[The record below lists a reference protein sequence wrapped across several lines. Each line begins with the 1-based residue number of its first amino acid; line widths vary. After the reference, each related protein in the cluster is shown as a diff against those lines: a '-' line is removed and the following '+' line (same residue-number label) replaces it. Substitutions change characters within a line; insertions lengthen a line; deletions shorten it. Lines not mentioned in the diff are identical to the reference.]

1 MKVLINVN
9 EQITATI
16 IEMYFQA
23 SGLDAEITAVPNDR
37 MLETSQLGIFDLI
50 AFYADEIDNTALIS
64 VFEEAGNIRK
74 IMFVK
79 KHNVALIAEELE
91 SMLDECFT
99 IPLDSGG
106 LMIRLRR
113 MFRDTEQKSANPII
127 PTQQPKPA
135 EPVQP
140 QPAPYIP
147 PVQNIEP
154 FPAAAMP
161 VIPEPPAQGQ
171 SNPEP
176 MLTPADEE
184 FFIAPVKTDYSY
196 TPESF
201 RQQSPAQPD
210 LPSAA
215 VPVQREEMAGNGVE
229 PEAALEAES
238 PADLLQGMP
247 VQTIDSA
254 AAVKTGQKSLFVK
267 IFSVVSKVFFI
278 LLIFLVAVLAVFLIK
293 SKISGGTPS
302 VFGYQ
307 IYGVLSGSMNG
318 SDKTSFDTGSMVL
331 VKTKDVNKIVEGDII
346 TFRGLS
352 AEAPMTTHRV
362 VKVNN
367 SDGNLTFTTRG
378 DANNVDDPKPIQAEK
393 VVGTVRGHIPY
404 LGYLTGFAET
414 KTGLIFLVFIPG
426 ALVIFYEL
434 FNIYRTL
441 KNERKKG
448 KKA

>member
-16 IEMYFQA
+16 MEMYFQA
-23 SGLDAEITAVPNDR
+23 SGLDAEVTAVPNDR
-37 MLETSQLGIFDLI
+37 MLETAQAGKFDLI
-50 AFYADEIDNTALIS
+50 AFYADEIDNAAMIS
-64 VFEEAGNIRK
+64 VFEAAGNTRK

-91 SMLDECFT
+91 RMIDECFT

-106 LMIRLRR
+106 VMIRLRR
-113 MFRDTEQKSANPII
+113 MFRDAEQKSAHPII
-127 PTQQPKPA
+127 PQQEPKPA
-135 EPVQP
+135 EPEQP
-140 QPAPYIP
+140 RTAPYIP
-147 PVQNIEP
+147 PAQNIEP
-154 FPAAAMP
+154 FPAAVIP
-161 VIPEPPAQGQ
+161 VIPEQPQQVQ
-171 SNPEP
+171 SDPEP
-176 MLTPADEE
+176 VLTPANKE
-184 FFIAPVKTDYSY
+184 FFIAPVKMDYSY
-196 TPESF
+196 TPENF

-215 VPVQREEMAGNGVE
+215 IPVQQEELAGTGVE
-229 PEAALEAES
+229 PEAALETES
-238 PADLLQGMP
+238 TADL
-247 VQTIDSA
+247 VQSIPAQAINSA
-254 AAVKTGQKSLFVK
+254 AERKTGQKSLFVK
-267 IFSVVSKVFFI
+267 VFSVVSKVFFI

-307 IYGVLSGSMNG
+307 IYGVLNRIMNG

-352 AEAPMTTHRV
+352 ADAPMTTHRV

-367 SDGNLTFTTRG
+367 NDGNLTFTTRG

-426 ALVIFYEL
+426 ALVISYEIY
-434 FNIYRTL
+434 NIYRTL

-448 KKA
+448 KED

>member
-1 MKVLINVN
+1 
-9 EQITATI
+9 
-16 IEMYFQA
+16 MYFQA

-37 MLETSQLGIFDLI
+37 MLETAQLGIFDLI

-91 SMLDECFT
+91 RMLDECFT

-135 EPVQP
+135 EQVQP
-140 QPAPYIP
+140 QSAPYIP